1 MVGDRPS
8 TTEFLLGTLLSVP
21 GRVADATIRRPP
33 PYRRLL
39 ARTRTPEAEAA
50 RAAERAVVEGLIG
63 RLGAVDGVVHVV
75 TQIDDRRLAPGLGL
89 DPGRRL
95 ELVCQLAATAYFAT
109 ALDVPELLRRIDA
122 AGIADWGTARY
133 VDPRLPHP
141 RGSVAA
147 ALAYERDGGR
157 HPDGSPRESPAL
169 TTPEARLT
177 WDEPGRP
184 PLPEPTPTMFNS
196 TFACTSPRCWRP
208 SPGPPPAQ
216 PPPTPTAAAPPAAR
230 TAGPAAVPTATYR
243 LQLQPGF
250 TLRDATA
257 AVPYLAALGVSH
269 LHLSPLLAA
278 VPGSTHGY
286 DTVDHG
292 RIAEQLGG
300 EEALRALAAEAHRH
314 HLRLIADVVP
324 NHMAVPV
331 PEHLNRPL
339 REVLR
344 DGPDS
349 PYARWFDIDW
359 TAQPGPVDA
368 PGRGRVLLPLLGDRL
383 GAVLDQLAVD
393 GDTLRYHD
401 HALPLRP
408 GTEELPLPELLARQW
423 YRLAWWRLARTELN
437 YRRFFTVNEL
447 IAVRV
452 EEPEV
457 FEATHGVLLR
467 LHREG
472 VLDGFRID
480 HPDGL
485 ADPRGY
491 LERLAA
497 ATGGAYTVVEK
508 ILTGEERLPADWP
521 CAGTTGYDALR
532 RIDGVLTDHAGAC
545 RLAGAYEA
553 FLADDSPAAPPGG
566 EPCADPH
573 PALAAA
579 RQGRADMTGPEGEL
593 SAEVERLVRLAVRLG
608 AVDPAHADH
617 PPERLR
623 AALRRLLTGYPA
635 YRPYVRPGEPLPAAS
650 AAQLAAASA
659 ADGEPTDATD
669 RFVADLAAGALGR
682 GAEQDEFAVRFAQT
696 AAAVAAKGV
705 EDTAFYRWNA
715 LLSLNE
721 VGGEPARP
729 GVRPEDFHAW
739 CHYVERHWPHTMT
752 VLSTHDTKRS
762 ADARARLAVL
772 AEQPAAWAAEAAAWS
787 TAAGRGPG
795 SGHDPDSDWL
805 LWQTLVAAWP
815 LTPER
820 LVTAVL
826 KAAREAKLRTSW
838 TTQDVRFERGLA
850 DRVHAVFG
858 NPGLLPRIEGYV
870 AGLAPYARSNTL
882 SAALL
887 HLTVPGVPDL
897 YQGSEE
903 PLYTLVDPDNR
914 RAVDLGALAVRLTDS
929 PTARAGDLAREK
941 LHLTTTALH
950 LRRTRVLGAHR
961 PLAATGPAADHLL
974 AFGRGPDVLTAVTR
988 LPYRLARAG
997 GWRDT
1002 ALHLPDGGDWTDE
1015 LTERHFPSGP
1025 VEVADLLADDRPVV
1039 LLTRRGTP

>member
-1 MVGDRPS
+1 M
-8 TTEFLLGTLLSVP
+8 TN
-21 GRVADATIRRPP
+21 
-33 PYRRLL
+33 
-39 ARTRTPEAEAA
+39 
-50 RAAERAVVEGLIG
+50 AAE
-63 RLGAVDGVVHVV
+63 
-75 TQIDDRRLAPGLGL
+75 
-89 DPGRRL
+89 
-95 ELVCQLAATAYFAT
+95 
-109 ALDVPELLRRIDA
+109 
-122 AGIADWGTARY
+122 
-133 VDPRLPHP
+133 
-141 RGSVAA
+141 
-147 ALAYERDGGR
+147 
-157 HPDGSPRESPAL
+157 
-169 TTPEARLT
+169 
-177 WDEPGRP
+177 
-184 PLPEPTPTMFNS
+184 
-196 TFACTSPRCWRP
+196 
-208 SPGPPPAQ
+208 PAQ
-216 PPPTPTAAAPPAAR
+216 PRPAVVPPA
-230 TAGPAAVPTATYR
+230 GVPTASYR

-250 TLRDATA
+250 TLHDAAA

-269 LHLSPLLAA
+269 LHLSPLLEA

-292 RIAEQLGG
+292 RIGEQLGG
-300 EEALRALAAEAHRH
+300 EDALRALAAEAHRH
-314 HLRLIADVVP
+314 GLRLIADVVP
-324 NHMAVPV
+324 NHMAVPA

-339 REVLR
+339 WHVLR

-359 TAQPGPVDA
+359 SAQPGPPDA

-383 GAVLDQLAVD
+383 GAVLGELAVD

-408 GTEELPLPELLARQW
+408 GTERLPLPELLARQW

-491 LERLAA
+491 LERLAR

-508 ILTGEERLPADWP
+508 ILTGDERLPADWP

-553 FLADDSPAAPPGG
+553 FVTGASPADGAAPAG

-579 RQGRADMTGPEGEL
+579 RRGRADMVAPEGEL
-593 SAEVERLVRLAVRLG
+593 AAEVERLVRLAVRLG
-608 AVDPAHADH
+608 AAEPAYADH
-617 PPERLR
+617 PPQRLR
-623 AALRRLLTGYPA
+623 AALQRLLTGYPA

-650 AAQLAAASA
+650 AEQLDEALDGSA
-659 ADGEPTDATD
+659 DPTD
-669 RFVADLAAGALGR
+669 RLVADLAAGRLGR
-682 GAEQDEFAVRFAQT
+682 GPEQDEFAARFAQT

-729 GVRPEDFHAW
+729 GLRPEDFHAW

-772 AEQPAAWAAEAAAWS
+772 AEQPRSWAAEAAAWS
-787 TAAGRGPG
+787 TAAGPG
-795 SGHDPDSDWL
+795 GDRDSDWL

-815 LTPER
+815 VTPER
-820 LVTAVL
+820 LVAAVL
-826 KAAREAKLRTSW
+826 KAAREAKVHTSW
-838 TTQDVRFERGLA
+838 TTPDVRFERALA
-850 DRVHAVFG
+850 DRARAVFG
-858 NPGLLPRIEGYV
+858 HPGLLPRVEGYV
-870 AGLAPYARSNTL
+870 SALAPYARSNTL

-903 PLYTLVDPDNR
+903 PLHTLVDPDNR
-914 RAVDLGALAVRLTDS
+914 GVVDLGALAVRLTDS
-929 PTARAGDLAREK
+929 PATRPGDPAREK

-950 LRRTRVLGAHR
+950 LRKTRALGAHR
-961 PLAATGPAADHLL
+961 PLTAVGPAADHLL
-974 AFGRGPDVLTAVTR
+974 AFGRGADVVTAVTR
-988 LPYRLARAG
+988 LPYGLDRAG
-997 GWRDT
+997 GWRT
-1002 ALHLPDGGDWTDE
+1002 TELHLPAGGRWTDE
-1015 LTERHFPSGP
+1015 LTERHFPPGP
-1025 VEVADLLADDRPVV
+1025 VPVADLLAAYPVA
-1039 LLTRRGTP
+1039 LLTRRSEA